1 MLTDLLRPI
10 YARDLKTLDREVA
23 AYPDDASVWR
33 EVPGLP
39 NTAGTLVLHLVG
51 NLNHFIGTIL
61 GETDYVRDREA
72 EFATRDTPRAE
83 LRRAVSDVAA
93 VVEGVLMALPAARLD
108 EPFPVQFRGATLR
121 VGTTLVHLATHL
133 AFHLGQIDYHRR
145 VVTGDPTGV
154 AAMVPAE
161 LER

>member
-10 YARDLKTLDREVA
+10 YARDLRTLDREVE

-51 NLNHFIGTIL
+51 NLNHFIGTVL
-61 GETDYVRDREA
+61 GETDYVRDRDA
-72 EFATRDTPRAE
+72 EFTMRDVPRAK
-83 LRRAVSDVAA
+83 LRQAVADTAA
-93 VVEGVLMALPAARLD
+93 VVEGVFMALPAERLD
-108 EPFPVQFRGATLR
+108 EPFPLQFRGATLR
-121 VGTTLVHLATHL
+121 TGTTLIHLATHL
-133 AFHLGQIDYHRR
+133 AFHLGQVDYHRR

-154 AAMVPAE
+154 AVMVPAE
-161 LER
+161 LVE